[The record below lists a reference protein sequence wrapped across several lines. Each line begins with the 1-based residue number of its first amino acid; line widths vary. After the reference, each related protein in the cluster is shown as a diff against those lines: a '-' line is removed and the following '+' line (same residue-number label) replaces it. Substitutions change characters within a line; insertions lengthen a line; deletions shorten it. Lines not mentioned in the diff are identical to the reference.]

1 MPSDAATGPTR
12 KTAFAPDHSVHYGDP
27 SCQQELAMGNAE
39 HQRSNWQRR
48 NVLKAGLALAGGGA
62 IITIGDHA
70 SAAATTVNMQLGWLG
85 GGNQIGEV
93 AAFELGYFEQEGLD
107 FKIQPGGPN
116 NDGIAIVASGRYE
129 VGQVSSSPSLMLAVS
144 QDIPIKCFAVSA
156 QQHPYAFF
164 SLKQNPVRSA
174 ADFRG
179 KKVGIQATGAILL
192 RALLAKNNIDPKDVQ
207 VVIIGSEM
215 TPLMTGQVDV
225 ITGWV
230 TNTTALKVLGPDRVQ
245 FKLWDAGVKLYAS
258 PYYATVDTLLNKKDM
273 LVRFMRAS
281 AKGWAFTYANRD
293 KAVELL
299 VKHFPNLVAA
309 DERAAVDVMLDAT
322 FTPATKA
329 GGFGTMDPAI
339 WQEQIS
345 LYSQLGQFT
354 KRTPSVDEVMT
365 LDILNATADTR
376 PKIG

>member
-27 SCQQELAMGNAE
+27 SCQQELSMGNAE

>member
-1 MPSDAATGPTR
+1 MQ
-12 KTAFAPDHSVHYGDP
+12 H
-27 SCQQELAMGNAE
+27 AE
-39 HQRSNWQRR
+39 ESNKGWRR
-48 NVLKAGLALAGGGA
+48 RDVLKTGLALAGGGA
-62 IITIGDHA
+62 VITLTDQA
-70 SAAATTVNMQLGWLG
+70 SGAAATVNMQLGWIG
-85 GGNQIGEV
+85 GGNQIGEIT
-93 AAFELGYFEQEGLD
+93 AFQLGYFEQEGLD

-179 KKVGIQATGAILL
+179 KKVGIQATGQILL
-192 RALLAKNNIDPKDVQ
+192 RALLAKNNIEMKDVRI
-207 VVIIGSEM
+207 VIIGSEM

-225 ITGWV
+225 VTGWV
-230 TNTTALKVLGPDRVQ
+230 TNTTALNVIGPDRVQ
-245 FKLWDAGVKLYAS
+245 FKLWDSGVKLYAN
-258 PYYATVDTLLNKKDM
+258 PYYATMETLQNKQDL
-273 LVRFMRAS
+273 LVRFMRAA
-281 AKGWAFTYANRD
+281 AKGWAFAYDNRD

-299 VKHFPNLVAA
+299 VKTYPNLVAK
-309 DERAAVDVMLDAT
+309 DERVAADAMLDAT
-322 FTPATKA
+322 FTAATKA
-329 GGFGTMDPAI
+329 GGYGTMDAAV
-339 WQEQIS
+339 WKDQIS
-345 LYSQLGQFT
+345 LYSQLGQFA
-354 KRTPSVDEVMT
+354 KRTPAVDEVMT

>member
-62 IITIGDHA
+62 VITIGDHA

>member
-1 MPSDAATGPTR
+1 MRNPGTSTGI
-12 KTAFAPDHSVHYGDP
+12 G
-27 SCQQELAMGNAE
+27 
-39 HQRSNWQRR
+39 RR
-48 NVLKAGLALAGGGA
+48 DMLRTGLAAAGT
-62 IITIGDHA
+62 IITLTDRAAAA
-70 SAAATTVNMQLGWLG
+70 SAPVNMQLGWLG

-93 AAFELGYFEQEGLD
+93 AAFQLGYFDQEGID

-144 QDIPIKCFAVSA
+144 QDIPIKCFAAGA
-156 QQHPYAFF
+156 QRHPFAFF

-179 KKVGIQATGAILL
+179 KKVGLQATAQILL

-215 TPLMTGQVDV
+215 TPLLTGQVDV

-230 TNTTALKVLGPDRVQ
+230 TNTTALRVLGPDRVE

-258 PYYATVDTLLNKKDM
+258 PYYATTETLQTKKDL
-273 LVRFMRAS
+273 LVRFLRAS
-281 AKGWAFTYANRD
+281 AKGWAFTYDNRD

-299 VKHFPNLVAA
+299 VKTFPNLVAA
-309 DERAAVDVMLDAT
+309 DERVAVDVMLAAT
-322 FTPATKA
+322 FTDATKA
-329 GGFGTMDPAI
+329 GGFGTMDPAV
-339 WQEQIS
+339 WREQIA

-354 KRTPSVDEVMT
+354 KRTPEVDEVMT
-365 LDILNATADTR
+365 MDILNATADTR

>member
-1 MPSDAATGPTR
+1 MRS
-12 KTAFAPDHSVHYGDP
+12 
-27 SCQQELAMGNAE
+27 AE
-39 HQRSNWQRR
+39 PHRSNWQRR
-48 NVLKAGLALAGGGA
+48 DVLKAGLALAGGA
-62 IITIGDHA
+62 ALISIGDQA
-70 SAAATTVNMQLGWLG
+70 SAASTTVNMQLGWLG

-107 FKIQPGGPN
+107 FRIQPGGPN

-215 TPLMTGQVDV
+215 TPLLTGQVDV

-245 FKLWDAGVKLYAS
+245 FKLWDSGVKLYAS
-258 PYYATVDTLLNKKDM
+258 PYYATIDTLQNKKDL

-281 AKGWAFTYANRD
+281 AKGWAFTYDNRD

-322 FTPATKA
+322 FTPATKT

-339 WQEQIS
+339 WQDQIS

-354 KRTPSVDEVMT
+354 KRTPSVEEVMT

>member
-1 MPSDAATGPTR
+1 MR
-12 KTAFAPDHSVHYGDP
+12 
-27 SCQQELAMGNAE
+27 NAE
-39 HQRSNWQRR
+39 SSSSSAWRR
-48 NVLKAGLALAGGGA
+48 RDILTAGMALGTVIAIADRASGA
-62 IITIGDHA
+62 TA
-70 SAAATTVNMQLGWLG
+70 TVNMQLGWLG

-93 AAFELGYFEQEGLD
+93 AAFQLGYFEQEGLD

-164 SLKQNPVRSA
+164 SLKQNPVKSPV
-174 ADFRG
+174 DFRG
-179 KKVGIQATGAILL
+179 KKVGIQATGQILL
-192 RALLAKNNIDPKDVQ
+192 RALLAKNNIDMKDVQ
-207 VVIIGSEM
+207 IVIIGSEM

-230 TNTTALKVLGPDRVQ
+230 TNTTALNVIGPDRVQ
-245 FKLWDAGVKLYAS
+245 FRLWDAGVKLYAS
-258 PYYATVDTLLNKKDM
+258 PYYATTETLQSKPDL
-273 LVRFMRAS
+273 LVRFLRAS
-281 AKGWAFTYANRD
+281 AKGWAFCYENRD

-299 VKHFPNLVAA
+299 VKSYPNLVAK
-309 DERAAVDVMLDAT
+309 DERAAADIMLGAT
-322 FTPATKA
+322 FTDATKA
-329 GGFGTMDPAI
+329 GGYGTMDPAV

-354 KRTPSVDEVMT
+354 KRTPTIDEVMT

>member
-1 MPSDAATGPTR
+1 M
-12 KTAFAPDHSVHYGDP
+12 
-27 SCQQELAMGNAE
+27 
-39 HQRSNWQRR
+39 
-48 NVLKAGLALAGGGA
+48 
-62 IITIGDHA
+62 
-70 SAAATTVNMQLGWLG
+70 
-85 GGNQIGEV
+85 
-93 AAFELGYFEQEGLD
+93 
-107 FKIQPGGPN
+107 
-116 NDGIAIVASGRYE
+116 
-129 VGQVSSSPSLMLAVS
+129 
-144 QDIPIKCFAVSA
+144 
-156 QQHPYAFF
+156 
-164 SLKQNPVRSA
+164 
-174 ADFRG
+174 
-179 KKVGIQATGAILL
+179 GIQATGAILL

-245 FKLWDAGVKLYAS
+245 FKLWDSGVKLYAS
-258 PYYATVDTLLNKKDM
+258 PYYATIDTLQTKKDL

-322 FTPATKA
+322 FTAATKA
-329 GGFGTMDPAI
+329 GGYGTMDPAV
-339 WQEQIS
+339 WQGQIS

-354 KRTPSVDEVMT
+354 KRTPSVEDVMT